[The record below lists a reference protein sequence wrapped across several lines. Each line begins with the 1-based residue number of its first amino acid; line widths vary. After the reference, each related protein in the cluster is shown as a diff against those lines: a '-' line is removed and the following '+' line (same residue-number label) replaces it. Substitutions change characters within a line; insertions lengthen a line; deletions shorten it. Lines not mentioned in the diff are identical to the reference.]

1 MLDCVHFH
9 CGPVLAG
16 IEQQMMAISIY
27 LGLGSSL
34 RFTNLALKS
43 PVYSLPDKLF
53 CPLFS
58 DLLLIVR
65 SNSSLLTPASTCD
78 LTLKRLLT

>member
-16 IEQQMMAISIY
+16 IEQHMMAISIY

-34 RFTNLALKS
+34 RFTNLALKP
-43 PVYSLPDKLF
+43 PVYSVPDKLF

-58 DLLLIVR
+58 DLPSHRLFEFY
-65 SNSSLLTPASTCD
+65 STDSCQYV
-78 LTLKRLLT
+78 